1 MGPAASVLAASPETS
16 SKRPAV
22 DFLMGLIN
30 FERPSARTQDF
41 QFRLQRMRDLLRR
54 LDLADLLHQ
63 KAAPESAPIPTIHI
77 AGTKG
82 KGSVAMMIAAGLSA
96 AGVRTG
102 LYTSPHLHHL
112 EERFRIDGKPCRPD
126 QLDDLIEQS
135 IPICRQMADQ
145 EVGQPTFFE
154 LTTALALLHF
164 RQQGCQAQVIEV
176 GLGGRLDSTNVIQ
189 SSLSV
194 ITSIGLDHQS
204 VLGHTKAA
212 IAAEKAGII
221 KPGVPVISGVRRRT
235 DDRPGIDTAPG
246 QTPHPDNNV
255 TCDIQA
261 DDDPEPVIRRI
272 AGEVGT
278 RLLTLGEDFD
288 FRCRPT
294 RAWGSEVEVFDLPAP
309 AGNNGICPPP
319 AKLEFHL
326 GVEGMHQAGNAA
338 LAAKS
343 LQILAG
349 GPLTPGDES
358 AGRQLPSLDIQR
370 CVRAWDS
377 INLPG
382 RIERFGLRD
391 GPMLIIDTAHNEDSI
406 TALVT
411 TLEHRFGPSAHGRRH
426 MVIVFGTSRDKD
438 AGLMLRVL
446 SRLTDRLVLTR
457 FQDNPRYL
465 PLDQLAGAVP
475 PQSFRDVQSSESS
488 QDAVA
493 LARRAAGPDGV
504 VVVCG
509 SFFLADEIRRG
520 IQIETLI

>member
-1 MGPAASVLAASPETS
+1 
-16 SKRPAV
+16 
-22 DFLMGLIN
+22 MGLIN

-54 LDLADLLHQ
+54 LDLGDLLHQ
-63 KAAPESAPIPTIHI
+63 KSAPKPAPIPTIHI

-164 RQQGCQAQVIEV
+164 RQRGCQAQVIEV

-194 ITSIGLDHQS
+194 ITSIGLDHQN

-221 KPGVPVISGVRRRT
+221 KPGVPVISGVRCRT
-235 DDRPGIDTAPG
+235 VDPSRTGTACG
-246 QTPHPDNNV
+246 QTTPPKNNV
-255 TCDIQA
+255 ACDIQA

-294 RAWGSEVEVFDLPAP
+294 RAWGSDVELFDLPAP
-309 AGNNGICPPP
+309 TRNDDACPPPSPHMPPP
-319 AKLEFHL
+319 AKLQFHL

-343 LQILAG
+343 LQILADAQLL
-349 GPLTPGDES
+349 PDDEP
-358 AGRQLPSLDIQR
+358 AGFQLPSLDIQR
-370 CVRAWDS
+370 CVRAWHS

-382 RIERFGLRD
+382 RIERFCLPD

-406 TALVT
+406 TALAT
-411 TLEHRFGPSAHGRRH
+411 TLGNRFGPSAAGRRR

-438 AGLMLRVL
+438 AGSMLRVL

-465 PLDQLAGAVP
+465 PLDRLAEAVP
-475 PQSFRDVQSSESS
+475 PRSFSDVQSSESS

-493 LARRAAGPDGV
+493 MACRATGPDGV